1 MDNNI
6 SLIIVLCVSLII
18 VSIVKYYLHM
28 QTLQIIAKN
37 TTPQQF
43 NEYLEFRFL
52 IGIIALFI
60 IVFYILANK
69 R

>member
-1 MDNNI
+1 MDNNSFI
-6 SLIIVLCVSLII
+6 IIILCVFLIIL
-18 VSIVKYYLHM
+18 SIVKYYLHM

-52 IGIIALFI
+52 IGIIALII
-60 IVFYILANK
+60 IVFFIFRNK
-69 R
+69 T